1 MNDNLEYRKS
11 ISNQFLDTTDRDLEA
26 YFRVYDELLVDTDAH
41 LLQAG
46 HLASADSAPIT
57 HRDVTVAAQVIRE
70 NTGKTLHQITLDVQ
84 EKLQTTPS
92 TQRANLAIRVAVR
105 AMFMLDSAVIDSHGP
120 GFTIGRYRHVS
131 WQLTEPFHEFV
142 SRCFCKS
149 LQESE
154 SVLDALA
161 NKRSLKAWKLKVR
174 SGITFKATD
183 NIAQHLLLDAD
194 NGILYLFHH
203 TSFLKAQLDRLQG
216 HSPSNEEDGLACLT
230 RGSLPPRLL
239 VETLHSLQSILF
251 HWSDERSSRIWRQLI
266 QKKGFDQDCA
276 EPEGTRL
283 AEIYDHVID
292 RPPKNWFERWINW
305 QTSESNAFAIA
316 LAALVIS
323 IIVGC
328 LSLGLSAVQ
337 IWIAWRAWK
346 DSL

>member
-230 RGSLPPRLL
+230 RRYKVFGDALDDFEYLYWG
-239 VETLHSLQSILF
+239 H
-251 HWSDERSSRIWRQLI
+251 
-266 QKKGFDQDCA
+266 
-276 EPEGTRL
+276 RL